1 MSLRFS
7 ATTPIRFDPNR
18 ATSMAAGPNRRP
30 LPLPPRSQAG
40 VDRELSRRLFIL
52 GVGYVGRS
60 FALHMKGQGW
70 AVSGTC
76 RSLEKKRQLEEE
88 GLDARVLDASEPE
101 LSTLDILKDYTHLLV
116 SIPPARGIGD
126 PMLQHR
132 EFLEHV
138 LRDGNLQWLCYL
150 SSTSVYGDCGGAW
163 VDEDYPANPSTEL
176 GRMRLHAE
184 KGWLDM
190 GHNLGI
196 SSMVLRL
203 GGIYGPGRSA
213 LDTIISRNPLSDSK
227 KMRLSRQY
235 TSRVHVDD
243 ICQALRAG
251 IYVPFS
257 SKIYNVVDDDPAPR
271 EDVFEYAED
280 LVKTKFAGCFQEDKY
295 PDRTELTVQR
305 VGRRDEKRVL
315 NTRLKQELGIK
326 LLHSS
331 YKSGLRSII
340 EQIDVV

>member
-52 GVGYVGRS
+52 GVGYVGRF
-60 FALHMKGQGW
+60 FAQHMKGQGW

-243 ICQALRAG
+243 ICQALRA
-251 IYVPFS
+251 
-257 SKIYNVVDDDPAPR
+257 APR
-271 EDVFEYAED
+271 EEVFEYAED

-295 PDRTELTVQR
+295 PDGTESTVQR

-315 NTRLKQELGIK
+315 NSRLKQELGIK
-326 LLHSS
+326 LLHPS

-340 EQIDVV
+340 EQIDVD